1 VELADRPEPWITRRA
16 ALTPGAPA
24 LAWPGGALDYSA
36 LHARAAWL
44 ADELSGN
51 GVAPGALVAVH
62 HPGDASFAVLVH
74 ALQICGATLL
84 PLNTRLIGSEIVYQ
98 LRHSGAG
105 ILLVAGEAGL
115 ALAHSLSPDMP
126 GLTAAELRGDAEARV
141 RLRILTAGTPAS
153 VPVEATEPPL
163 ALLYT
168 SGTTGRPRAAA
179 LPASAFLHSARS
191 AALLLGADAAD
202 RWLACMPLFHVG
214 GLSILFRCVLAGSC
228 VTVHS
233 GFHSETVSR
242 SLEREGITHVSLVAA
257 MLRRILETRN
267 DARAP
272 ATLRCVLLG
281 GGPTPAPLLERALAL
296 GYPIAPTYGLTEA
309 ASQVATR
316 PPGEIRAPHANRL
329 RPLPGV
335 ELRVVDESGVAV
347 KTGDAGEILV
357 RGPNVM
363 RGYWRDPEATAQALR
378 GGWLWTGDIGRLDE
392 EGALCVLDRR
402 SDLILSGGE
411 NVYPAEVEAV
421 LLGHPDVAEC
431 AVVGAPDSEFG
442 ERPVA
447 FVVLRETA
455 AALEPDALQS
465 HCVPRLAAF
474 KRPRRF
480 DLVDELPRTAAGK
493 VRRAEL
499 RESLRTEH
507 GRSSR

>member
-1 VELADRPEPWITRRA
+1 LEFADRPEPWIARRA

-24 LAWPGGALDYSA
+24 LAWPGGALDYAA
-36 LHARAAWL
+36 LYARAASL
-44 ADELSGN
+44 ADRLSVV
-51 GVAPGALVAVH
+51 GVVPGALVAVH
-62 HPGDASFAVLVH
+62 HSGGASFAVLVH
-74 ALQICGATLL
+74 ALQIRGATLL
-84 PLNTRLIGSEIVYQ
+84 PLNTRLTRAEVGYQ
-98 LRHSGAG
+98 LRHSGAE
-105 ILLVAGEAGL
+105 ILLVAGEAGVDL
-115 ALAHSLSPDMP
+115 ARSLSPDMP
-126 GLTAAELRGDAEARV
+126 GLTSAALRGDAEGRDG
-141 RLRILTAGTPAS
+141 LQILTAGTPAS
-153 VPVEATEPPL
+153 APVEAADPPL

-214 GLSILFRCVLAGSC
+214 GLSILFRCVLVGSC
-228 VTVHS
+228 VTVQD
-233 GFHSETVSR
+233 GFDSEAVSNA
-242 SLEREGITHVSLVAA
+242 LEREGITHVSLVAA

-272 ATLRCVLLG
+272 AALRCVLLG
-281 GGPTPAPLLERALAL
+281 GGPAPAPLLERARAL

-316 PPGEIRAPHANRL
+316 PPGEIGAPHAERL

-335 ELRVVDESGVAV
+335 ELRIVDEGGVAV

-363 RGYWRDPEATAQALR
+363 RGYWRDPEATALALR

-392 EGALCVLDRR
+392 DGALCVLDRR

-421 LLGHPDVAEC
+421 LLGHPGVAEC
-431 AVVGAPDSEFG
+431 AVVGAPDPEFG

-447 FVVLRETA
+447 FVVLDETTDA
-455 AALEPDALQS
+455 PEPNALHA
-465 HCVPRLAAF
+465 HCEPRLAGY
-474 KRPRRF
+474 KRPLRF
-480 DLVDELPRTAAGK
+480 EIVDTLPRTAAGK
-493 VRRAEL
+493 VRRADL
-499 RESLRTEH
+499 RESLRVED
-507 GRSSR
+507 GRSST